1 MALRIRRGTNAQRTG
16 RVFET
21 GEIVYTTDA
30 QQLWIGDGL
39 TSGGI
44 PVVGSNIAGYG
55 LLYNATTRKIEV
67 SGITSDDVTQGTNNK
82 YFTTELAVDA
92 VGAALVAGNATN
104 VGITFT
110 YSQTEDDA
118 GRINATVALD
128 GVGIGAVIDD
138 TSPQLG
144 GNLDLNEN
152 GITGTGT
159 IDITGNI
166 DTVGYVTATAVRA
179 GTFTADLLNN
189 PIDFKSNS
197 LDTFNF
203 YGVDSVGGIASLQL
217 KVSAG
222 TVAAPTNTSADDVL
236 GGYKVYGYRGGDYK
250 QAIGII
256 GKWDAD
262 ADFGTTLPKSTIIFG
277 TGNNGTGNNLAT
289 FDGNGVFT
297 VPTLSAGDGTAS
309 NPSIVFTTDGSK
321 DSGFFHPGDGII
333 CISTDATERVRI
345 DNGGMRVNGFM
356 KVAQVSGTLPSPAEA
371 GMIVLDGTTFKGY
384 NGSAWV
390 ALN

>member
-16 RVFET
+16 KVFET

-39 TSGGI
+39 TSGGV
-44 PVVGSNIAGYG
+44 PVVGSNVAGYG
-55 LLYNATTRKIEV
+55 LTYNPTTRTLEV
-67 SGITSDDVTQGTNNK
+67 DGITTDDVTQGTNNK

-92 VGAALVAGNATN
+92 VGAALVAGNSTN

-110 YSQTEDDA
+110 YSQTQDDA

-128 GVGIGAVIDD
+128 GVGITEVLED

-166 DTVGYVTATAVRA
+166 DTVGYVTATALRA
-179 GTFTADLLNN
+179 GTYTADLVNN

-203 YGVDSVGGIASLQL
+203 YGVDQAGGIASLQL
-217 KVSAG
+217 KVSNG
-222 TVAAPTNTSADDVL
+222 SVAAPTNTAADDVL

-262 ADFGTTLPKSTIIFG
+262 ADFGTDLPKSTIIFG
-277 TGNNGTGNNLAT
+277 TGTNGADNNIAT

-297 VPTLSAGDGTAS
+297 VPVLKVSDVAGS
-309 NPSIVFTTDGSK
+309 
-321 DSGFFHPGDGII
+321 
-333 CISTDATERVRI
+333 
-345 DNGGMRVNGFM
+345 
-356 KVAQVSGTLPSPAEA
+356 LPSSPVA